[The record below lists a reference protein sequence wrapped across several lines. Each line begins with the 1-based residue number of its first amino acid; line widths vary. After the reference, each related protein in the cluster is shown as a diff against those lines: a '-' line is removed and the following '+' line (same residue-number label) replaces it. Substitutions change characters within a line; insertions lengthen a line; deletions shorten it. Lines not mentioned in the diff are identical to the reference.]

1 MKTYWITALLAIA
14 MTAGAED
21 TITLKVKV
29 KDGLFY
35 PDRLTAPA
43 GKTIKLEIDNI
54 SQDAVEFESV
64 DLRQEELLPAGTQS
78 SIEILPLRPGQY
90 RFFDDLHKGAVQ
102 GVLLIN

>member
-35 PDRLTAPA
+35 PGRLTARRQSPEA
-43 GKTIKLEIDNI
+43 KRHEWIEITHQ
-54 SQDAVEFESV
+54 QDGYAV
-64 DLRQEELLPAGTQS
+64 RRRGRELLEYPLQS
-78 SIEILPLRPGQY
+78 HTI
-90 RFFDDLHKGAVQ
+90 V
-102 GVLLIN
+102 